1 MRTKSRGREG
11 FFIRE
16 TTQRAT
22 ELRFAVEAE
31 PVEPRP
37 QRLGLRDAMAK
48 VFDYCGGTH
57 APPTPPEPDAPLCV
71 WYGCFDSV

>member
-1 MRTKSRGREG
+1 MIWSATSSGVCAAQQEG
-11 FFIRE
+11 DMARKKK
-16 TTQRAT
+16 A
-22 ELRFAVEAE
+22 AVEAE